1 MFSLVKEN
9 IRIALDSIKGQLLR
23 TILTVLI
30 IAIGIMALVG
40 ILSGVS
46 ALEST
51 ISSDFSSMGANTFNM
66 RRYGL
71 TVRVGNGSRRT
82 ERTKINPVISF
93 RDANEFVTNYDFP
106 GTQTAFWF
114 FGSNSTEVKYN
125 NKKTDP
131 EVAVIGANEYFL
143 SNSGLELD
151 SGRGLNV
158 FDVSNSNATCVIGS
172 DLQKAL
178 FPDENPLN
186 KTISLRGSKFKVVG
200 VLESKGSTFGN
211 NQDLRVIIPI
221 QKARSIFTSPFIN
234 YNLSVRVDRNE
245 MLEGA
250 QEDAILTFRNIRSLS
265 PVETNDFAIV
275 KSDDLINRIGSISS
289 YLYVAAWIISII
301 TIFGSTIALMNIMLV
316 SVSERTREI
325 GVRKALGAKRKTIA
339 FQFFMETVIIG
350 QLGGVIGI
358 LLGILIGWGISKGFD
373 LDFSTPWF
381 AMIWATSIAFIVA
394 VISGVYPATK
404 ASKLDPIESL
414 RYE

>member
-9 IRIALDSIKGQLLR
+9 IKIALDSIKGQLLR

-46 ALEST
+46 ALENT

-66 RRYGL
+66 RRYGV

-82 ERTKINPVISF
+82 ERTKINPVISY
-93 RDANEFVTNYDFP
+93 RDAKEFVDNYDYP
-106 GTQTAFWF
+106 SIQTAFWF
-114 FGSNSTEVKYN
+114 FGSNSTEVKYS

-131 EVAVIGANEYFL
+131 EVAVIGANENFMG
-143 SNSGLELD
+143 NSGLELE

-158 FDVSNSNATCVIGS
+158 FDVSNSNAVCIIGS
-172 DLQKAL
+172 DLEKAL
-178 FPDENPLN
+178 FPDENPIN
-186 KTISLRGSKFKVVG
+186 KTISLRGSKFKVIG
-200 VLESKGSTFGN
+200 VLKSKGSTFGN

-234 YNLSVRVDRNE
+234 YNLSVRVDKNE
-245 MLEGA
+245 MLAGA

-265 PVETNDFAIV
+265 PIETNDFAIV
-275 KSDDLINRIGSISS
+275 SSDDLINRIGSITS
-289 YLYVAAWIISII
+289 YLYIAAWIISII

-350 QLGGVIGI
+350 QLGGFLGI
-358 LLGILIGWGISKGFD
+358 ILGILIGWGISKGFD
-373 LDFSTPWF
+373 LDFSTPWV